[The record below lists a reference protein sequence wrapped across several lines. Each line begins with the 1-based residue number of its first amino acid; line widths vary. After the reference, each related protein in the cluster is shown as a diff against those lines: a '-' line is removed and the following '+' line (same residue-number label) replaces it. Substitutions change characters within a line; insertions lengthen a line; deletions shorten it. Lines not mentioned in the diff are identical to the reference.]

1 MNNGKWV
8 TISGRRVFI
17 REKNQLADLKKQYD
31 DLLKDYY
38 SSGDFYDFGT
48 ENKLEELSKK
58 IQELEKNNGNN
69 DYMNNKI
76 RRNKNGK
83 L

>member
-8 TISGRRVFI
+8 TINGRRVLI
-17 REKNQLADLKKQYD
+17 KEKNQLADLKKQYD

-38 SSGDFYDFGT
+38 SSGNFYDFGT

-58 IQELEKNNGNN
+58 IQELENNKENN
-69 DYMNNKI
+69 YYMNNKI